1 VCSIHSP
8 RRQITRHRQASD
20 FELTFFFSAALRDR
34 VTARIQSR
42 RRRKLADR
50 IVNIKVSHGQQAV
63 ASEKHDAF
71 ASQDDGQKATERT
84 RPDKGSAAS
93 FLFRFLYWI
102 YERRLL
108 DRIKQQ
114 PMPRH
119 IGIILD
125 GNRRHARKRGV
136 SDPCEIYQRGAEKLD
151 EILDWCAE
159 LRIPAVTLWVL
170 STENLK
176 RPQAEVLGILSA
188 IETKVA
194 ALAHDPFLHQKRIH
208 IQAIGCQDLLPDS
221 VIAAIRSAERAT
233 ARYDSM
239 TLTIA
244 VGYGGREEVAD
255 AVRDFIRLQ
264 AQQGASLS
272 DVIERITPEAIAC
285 HLYAAN
291 LPDPDLIIR
300 TSGEIRLS
308 GFLLWQSVHSEF
320 YFTDVLWPAL
330 RKVDFLRA
338 IRAYQ
343 ARSRR
348 FGR

>member
-1 VCSIHSP
+1 MKPDWSP
-8 RRQITRHRQASD
+8 GRERASTVALDKQAA
-20 FELTFFFSAALRDR
+20 FPRL
-34 VTARIQSR
+34 
-42 RRRKLADR
+42 
-50 IVNIKVSHGQQAV
+50 
-63 ASEKHDAF
+63 DAWK
-71 ASQDDGQKATERT
+71 KATERT
-84 RPDKGSAAS
+84 RPDKGTTAS
-93 FLFRFLYWI
+93 LLLRCLYWI

-108 DRIKQQ
+108 NQLKQK

-119 IGIILD
+119 VGIILD
-125 GNRRHARKRGV
+125 GNRRHARKRGL

-151 EILDWCAE
+151 DILDWCAE
-159 LRIPAVTLWVL
+159 LRIPAVTLWVF

-176 RPQAEVLGILSA
+176 RSQAEVSGILSA
-188 IETKVA
+188 IEAKVA

-208 IQAIGCQDLLPDS
+208 IQAIGRLDLLPES
-221 VIAAIRSAERAT
+221 VVAAIHAAETAT
-233 ARYDSM
+233 AQYSSM

-244 VGYGGREEVAD
+244 VGYGGREEIAD
-255 AVRDFIRLQ
+255 AVRGFVRLQ

-285 HLYAAN
+285 HLYSAS

-338 IRAYQ
+338 IRVYQ

>member
-1 VCSIHSP
+1 MHE
-8 RRQITRHRQASD
+8 RAN
-20 FELTFFFSAALRDR
+20 R
-34 VTARIQSR
+34 VPIFATIEVYTARTAPFFRTRQR
-42 RRRKLADR
+42 VG
-50 IVNIKVSHGQQAV
+50 VNEMKPDWSPGRERASTV
-63 ASEKHDAF
+63 ALDKQPAFPRLDAWKK
-71 ASQDDGQKATERT
+71 GMERT
-84 RPDKGSAAS
+84 RSDKGTAAS
-93 FLFRFLYWI
+93 LLLRCLYWI
-102 YERRLL
+102 YERRLINQL
-108 DRIKQQ
+108 KQK
-114 PMPRH
+114 PVPRH

-125 GNRRHARKRGV
+125 GNRRHARKRGL

-151 EILDWCAE
+151 DILDWCAE
-159 LRIPAVTLWVL
+159 LLIPAVTLWVF

-176 RPQAEVLGILSA
+176 RPPTEVSGILSA

-194 ALAHDPFLHQKRIH
+194 SLARDPFLHQKRIH
-208 IQAIGCQDLLPDS
+208 IQAIGRLDLLPER
-221 VIAAIRSAERAT
+221 VIAAIREAETAT
-233 ARYDSM
+233 AQYNSM

-244 VGYGGREEVAD
+244 VGYGGREEIAD
-255 AVRDFIRLQ
+255 AVRTFIKIQER
-264 AQQGASLS
+264 QGASLS
-272 DVIERITPEAIAC
+272 EVIERITPEAIAC
-285 HLYAAN
+285 HLYAAD

-320 YFTDVLWPAL
+320 YFTDALWPAL

>member
-1 VCSIHSP
+1 MNPNWSP
-8 RRQITRHRQASD
+8 AHQRAATLIFDKQTV
-20 FELTFFFSAALRDR
+20 SARLDTWQ
-34 VTARIQSR
+34 TATQ
-42 RRRKLADR
+42 RKP
-50 IVNIKVSHGQQAV
+50 
-63 ASEKHDAF
+63 
-71 ASQDDGQKATERT
+71 
-84 RPDKGSAAS
+84 PDKSTGTS
-93 FLFRFLYWI
+93 LLVRFLYWI

-108 DRIKQQ
+108 DQLKQR

-136 SDPCEIYQRGAEKLD
+136 SDPCEIYQCGAEKLD
-151 EILDWCAE
+151 DILDWCSE
-159 LRIPAVTLWVL
+159 LHIPAVTLWVF

-176 RPQAEVLGILSA
+176 RSQAEVSSILSA
-188 IETKVA
+188 IEAKVA
-194 ALAHDPFLHQKRIH
+194 ALAHDPFMHQQRVR
-208 IQAIGCQDLLPDS
+208 IQAIGRLDLLPEA
-221 VIAAIRSAERAT
+221 VVAAIHAAEAAT
-233 ARYDSM
+233 AQYDLM

-244 VGYGGREEVAD
+244 VGYGGREEIAD
-255 AVRDFIRLQ
+255 AVRSFVKMQ
-264 AQQGASLS
+264 AREGASLA

-285 HLYAAN
+285 HLYAAD

-320 YFTDVLWPAL
+320 YFTDVLWPAF
-330 RKVDFLRA
+330 RKIDFLRA

-343 ARSRR
+343 ARNRR